1 MGHRWT
7 ALASLVG
14 AMVLVGSSVAV
25 GRLLVAGLPVYF
37 ASMVRFALASAVLV
51 PLVLYLE
58 GWPGVSRRGLAIL
71 FGQALCGSFLFTVCL
86 LGGLRLTGA
95 AQAGVIS
102 ATTPAAVALFGWGLF
117 HERLSG
123 RTWCGLLVTVAGLVV
138 LEVGGTSGTGSKP
151 LLGNALVL
159 AAVLFEA
166 VFLLL
171 RRVLPD
177 PLSPLAAAMWVSLLG
192 LVLFLAPGLA
202 EAASLDPA
210 LLTPGMLGALVY
222 YGLGVTAVAY
232 MLWFYGVVRVE
243 AALAGAVTG
252 VMPVAALGFAAWLC
266 GEVAGLRE
274 LSGCAGV
281 LAGILLLA
289 ARK

>member
-1 MGHRWT
+1 MRGRWM
-7 ALASLVG
+7 AVASLVG

-25 GRLLVAGLPVYF
+25 GRLLVVGLPVYF

-51 PLVLYLE
+51 PLVLLVE
-58 GWPGVSRRGLAIL
+58 GWPRVSRRGMAIL
-71 FGQALCGSFLFTVCL
+71 GGQALCGSFLFTICL
-86 LGGLRLTGA
+86 LAGLRWTGA

-102 ATTPAAVALFGWGLF
+102 ATTPAAVALIGWMLF
-117 HERLSG
+117 RERLTG
-123 RTWCGLLVTVAGLVV
+123 RTWCGLAVTVAGLVA
-138 LEVGGTSGTGSKP
+138 LEAGGVSGTGERP

-159 AAVLFEA
+159 SAVLFEA

-171 RRVLPD
+171 RRILPD

-192 LVLFLAPGLA
+192 LGLFLAPGLA
-202 EAASLDPA
+202 EAAHLDPTK
-210 LLTPGMLGALVY
+210 LTPAMVGALAY

-232 MLWFYGVVRVE
+232 ILWFYGVVRVD

-252 VMPVAALGFAAWLC
+252 IMPVAALGFAAWLC
-266 GEVAGLRE
+266 GEVAGIRE
-274 LSGCAGV
+274 LGGCAGV